1 MTFSRSIAVVLAF
14 AVAGPVLGQSKTDK
28 TPAPKLK
35 AEQVPGYT
43 PKVVEGFTVVLSD
56 ETMRHLD
63 DAKFKKKPIEVLE
76 QEFKAITAA
85 MPTKSVKILQ
95 RLFFFVEWD
104 ERKALGNGAAGGAVA
119 VYYGGHQLNML
130 ARGMPPLKAK
140 NITVLSM
147 RSLAEEHQPDVESG
161 RCVLLHEMAHAVHDQ
176 LLGRENPT
184 IFAAYKQARE
194 RKLVDPEAYAA
205 TNEAEFFAEMS
216 CAYYDQLDYHPKT
229 REALKKLD
237 PVTYKIME
245 EVWGKAKLPIIPGA
259 KSQNIAMP
267 PPLEKLDFGGTTLQG
282 NIRTSRQLKEHPAIV
297 LYWNAEDVSSL
308 SALKQLQTWD
318 NELGPFGLSM
328 VAVHQTAVLG
338 IDLKQILRTRDI
350 KIPVTDGIWSTR
362 SIVEDFKNFPLCVV
376 YGHDG
381 KGLFMGSPFDAESF
395 VRKAVGASITADIDE
410 APKGVG
416 AVVEAL
422 RSGKPPASQFARLT
436 LLSKSKEEELAKPA
450 SKLLTR
456 LTEQGTKALEETEA
470 KLKDEPYDCYVTLEQ
485 LVAAYK
491 ETPVASK
498 AARYMTQ
505 LKTNKAV
512 ATELKARP
520 SFEKV
525 QKIESELLARLGP
538 YSPSS
543 PRFRQENAIL
553 LRQLDIAIK
562 QMQQA
567 YPSTRAAELAQRIGG
582 RFGV

>member
-1 MTFSRSIAVVLAF
+1 MTLSRSVAVVLALL
-14 AVAGPVLGQSKTDK
+14 VAGPVFGQPKADK

-43 PKVVEGFTVVLSD
+43 PKLVEGFTVVLSD

-63 DAKFKKKPIEVLE
+63 DPKFKKKPIEVLA

-85 MPTKSVKILQ
+85 MPAKSVKILQ
-95 RLFFFVEWD
+95 RLLFFVEWD
-104 ERKALGNGAAGGAVA
+104 ERKALGNGVAGGAVA
-119 VYYGGHQLNML
+119 VYYGGHQLSML

-147 RSLAEEHQPDVESG
+147 RSLAQEHQPDVESG
-161 RCVLLHEMAHAVHDQ
+161 RCVLLHEIAHAVHDQ

-184 IFAAYKQARE
+184 VFAAYKQARE

-229 REALKKLD
+229 RSALQKLD
-237 PVTYKIME
+237 PVTFKMME

-259 KSQNIAMP
+259 KSKNIAMP
-267 PPLEKLDFGGTTLQG
+267 PPLEKLDLGGTTLQG
-282 NIRTSRQLKEHPAIV
+282 KVTTSRPLREHPAIV

-308 SALKQLQTWD
+308 SALGQLQTWD

-338 IDLKQILRTRDI
+338 IDLKQILQTRGI
-350 KIPVTDGIWSTR
+350 KIPVNDGIWTTR

-395 VRKAVGASITADIDE
+395 VRGAVGASVTADMEE
-410 APKGVG
+410 APKGIG
-416 AVVEAL
+416 AIVEAL
-422 RSGKPPASQFARLT
+422 RAGKPPASQFARLT
-436 LLSKSKEEELAKPA
+436 ALSKSKEEELAKPA
-450 SKLLTR
+450 TALLTR
-456 LTEQGTKALEETEA
+456 LTEKGTKTLEETEA
-470 KLKDEPYDCYVTLEQ
+470 KLKDEPYDSYVTLEQ
-485 LVAAYK
+485 LAAAYK
-491 ETPVASK
+491 ETPLASK
-498 AARYMTQ
+498 AVRYLAQ
-505 LKTNKAV
+505 LKTNKTV
-512 ATELKARP
+512 AAELKARP
-520 SFEKV
+520 TFEKI
-525 QKIESELLARLGP
+525 QKLESELLARLGP

-553 LRQLDIAIK
+553 LRQLDISIR

-567 YPSTRAAELAQRIGG
+567 YPSTRAAEQAQRIGG